1 MVSGS
6 SEKMPQDVREVL
18 CACSLHA
25 VCAVLFRPSI
35 CHCLLCAST
44 CLLTD
49 ATIPLFREGIC
60 VGGGAAGAARAAVC
74 RGLRQAT
81 GDTASLPPGH
91 VVVNKQLK
99 QGAPGSSPRTAL

>member
-44 CLLTD
+44 CLSLTPRYLCSGK
-49 ATIPLFREGIC
+49 AFVSVVEQQAQQG
-60 VGGGAAGAARAAVC
+60 
-74 RGLRQAT
+74 RQYAEDYVKRLEIQRRYLQ
-81 GDTASLPPGH
+81 DTWS
-91 VVVNKQLK
+91 
-99 QGAPGSSPRTAL
+99 